1 MDRAARMGAGEGG
14 RGAGTKMS
22 RGKGLPDDAEAK
34 RRQNNVTTAAGE
46 RKGGGAGVGGTRATA
61 AGSGRGLGEAMSRNS
76 RTSPSDGILSE
87 SKPDGSDNISGSMR
101 KWIKRVV
108 NVVNGGDGGSGGLV
122 PAGRSGTVIRGG
134 RGNRRVSTQDRE
146 RDERPSP
153 SPGESW

>member
-1 MDRAARMGAGEGG
+1 MGAGEGG

-61 AGSGRGLGEAMSRNS
+61 KGTRGDHVSELTNQPERRDSVGVKSRN
-76 RTSPSDGILSE
+76 
-87 SKPDGSDNISGSMR
+87 GSDNISGSMR

-122 PAGRSGTVIRGG
+122 PAGRSGAGDQ
-134 RGNRRVSTQDRE
+134 RRVRESTGLHAG
-146 RDERPSP
+146 S
-153 SPGESW
+153 GEG